1 MPAAAEAGQQADF
14 LSDSTAREAFAGV
27 LQSDFFSTIMVALT
41 AEPQLPAAV
50 FTAAEVH
57 SASEEAADVRTA
69 LTAELQLLPAVLAA
83 DELQSASEE
92 AADVRTALTAEL
104 QLLPAVLAADEL
116 QSPSAEAADVS
127 AALIAEPQ
135 LLAVAVAH
143 TVFFPSVPDLSFPV
157 KFSEKADIPAKAITV
172 NMTNIFFI
180 ITRFLFILI
189 WIKYMVSNPEKMLT
203 EC

>member
-27 LQSDFFSTIMVALT
+27 LQSDFFSTVMVALT

-69 LTAELQLLPAVLAA
+69 LTAEPQLLPA
-83 DELQSASEE
+83 
-92 AADVRTALTAEL
+92 
-104 QLLPAVLAADEL
+104 AVLAADEL

-143 TVFFPSVPDLSFPV
+143 SVFFPSVPDLSFPV

-189 WIKYMVSNPEKMLT
+189 WIKYRVSNPEKMLT

>member
-57 SASEEAADVRTA
+57 
-69 LTAELQLLPAVLAA
+69 
-83 DELQSASEE
+83 SASEE